1 MLKREMVKR
10 GWKAM
15 GMKMGIAAAAVII
28 GLAAVPGTAEAKME
42 NGSFV
47 SIAGGAVDS
56 ITVNGVTVEAL
67 YAPYGPG
74 TDTDTT
80 YSCAAFVKRFYSQV
94 YGRDVY
100 NLNTTTSTPLIDQGS
115 FSKTNSPKVGDIL
128 RDDKSV
134 HWAIVKEV
142 NGDTIT
148 VIQQNAWN
156 GAYDKA
162 WVGATVDVDDSRY
175 TFFRWS
181 GNEGE
186 NSQTDTTHDFSF
198 NYHSL
203 ERYDTN
209 AVIHTKVN
217 NPEKLHVQTVGC
229 YIYDGNGNLIKR
241 HEESCSRDEKRFNIW
256 YDFNGELGVT
266 LTPGTEYSYQFYVIY
281 DGTEYQGAKES
292 FTTTG
297 TAPAAETDDT
307 DLMSKDCGPAPSL
320 EYGKEGWMSLQELAR
335 SSEQVLYDRMWEP
348 ENEDGNKKISLEL
361 DEERLNELSNK
372 IVEDLKNDS
381 KAKEI
386 LGSNIDNLDTTSAS
400 DTTNTDSSITYSIYL
415 NKSDIVTYEFNLYD
429 GSSNYSIA
437 FNNGD
442 EKSIVLT
449 QDDEEV
455 LKGIITNNN
464 GGMTIDLSSNN
475 TNVGTLSINNNNI
488 NFTMIIE
495 ESSNTTLNA
504 IITSDNSNDVIT
516 TTLSMN
522 IASNGTTIDILE
534 VNDTKQITTGTADFS
549 NINTTNNISVNSLT
563 EEDITNIENNLMIIL
578 YNYFGLNLG
587 I

>member
-28 GLAAVPGTAEAKME
+28 GLAAAPGTAEAKME

-67 YAPYGPG
+67 YAPYGSG

-266 LTPGTEYSYQFYVIY
+266 LTPGTEYSYQ
-281 DGTEYQGAKES
+281 
-292 FTTTG
+292 
-297 TAPAAETDDT
+297 
-307 DLMSKDCGPAPSL
+307 
-320 EYGKEGWMSLQELAR
+320 
-335 SSEQVLYDRMWEP
+335 
-348 ENEDGNKKISLEL
+348 
-361 DEERLNELSNK
+361 
-372 IVEDLKNDS
+372 
-381 KAKEI
+381 
-386 LGSNIDNLDTTSAS
+386 
-400 DTTNTDSSITYSIYL
+400 
-415 NKSDIVTYEFNLYD
+415 
-429 GSSNYSIA
+429 
-437 FNNGD
+437 
-442 EKSIVLT
+442 
-449 QDDEEV
+449 
-455 LKGIITNNN
+455 
-464 GGMTIDLSSNN
+464 
-475 TNVGTLSINNNNI
+475 
-488 NFTMIIE
+488 
-495 ESSNTTLNA
+495 
-504 IITSDNSNDVIT
+504 
-516 TTLSMN
+516 SM
-522 IASNGTTIDILE
+522 
-534 VNDTKQITTGTADFS
+534 
-549 NINTTNNISVNSLT
+549 
-563 EEDITNIENNLMIIL
+563 
-578 YNYFGLNLG
+578 
-587 I
+587 

>member
-1 MLKREMVKR
+1 MKKKKVIATITIIIAVGLLVAGGILIYQNYSNKNRIVTSFNELKTALEETFNLNSNEEVRTIKETAIGR
-10 GWKAM
+10 TTFTINPIFGSSED
-15 GMKMGIAAAAVII
+15 GTDVII
-28 GLAAVPGTAEAKME
+28 GNLNNSTFNYEYRIDEEAKKMYLDSSLLLGTTEMMGINFYQTEDISYIFLRNIFDKYIMIEDNDIFSYLEQNDISKE
-42 NGSFV
+42 N
-47 SIAGGAVDS
+47 
-56 ITVNGVTVEAL
+56 
-67 YAPYGPG
+67 
-74 TDTDTT
+74 
-80 YSCAAFVKRFYSQV
+80 
-94 YGRDVY
+94 
-100 NLNTTTSTPLIDQGS
+100 ID
-115 FSKTNSPKVGDIL
+115 
-128 RDDKSV
+128 
-134 HWAIVKEV
+134 
-142 NGDTIT
+142 
-148 VIQQNAWN
+148 
-156 GAYDKA
+156 
-162 WVGATVDVDDSRY
+162 
-175 TFFRWS
+175 
-181 GNEGE
+181 
-186 NSQTDTTHDFSF
+186 
-198 NYHSL
+198 
-203 ERYDTN
+203 
-209 AVIHTKVN
+209 
-217 NPEKLHVQTVGC
+217 
-229 YIYDGNGNLIKR
+229 YIYNKVIESIGNNITNDDIK
-241 HEESCSRDEKRFNIW
+241 
-256 YDFNGELGVT
+256 VT
-266 LTPGTEYSYQFYVIY
+266 
-281 DGTEYQGAKES
+281 
-292 FTTTG
+292 
-297 TAPAAETDDT
+297 
-307 DLMSKDCGPAPSL
+307 
-320 EYGKEGWMSLQELAR
+320 
-335 SSEQVLYDRMWEP
+335 
-348 ENEDGNKKISLEL
+348 NEDGNKKISLEL

-464 GGMTIDLSSNN
+464 GSMTIDLSSNN

-587 I
+587 M

>member
-1 MLKREMVKR
+1 MKKKKVIATITIIIAVGLLVAGGILIYQNYSNKNRIVTSFNELKTALEETFNLNSNEEVRTIKETAIGR
-10 GWKAM
+10 TTFTINPIFGSSED
-15 GMKMGIAAAAVII
+15 GTDVII
-28 GLAAVPGTAEAKME
+28 GNLNNSTFNYEYRIDEEAKKMYLDSSLLLGTTEMMGINFYQTEDISYIFLRNIFDKYIMIEDNDIFSYLEQNDISKE
-42 NGSFV
+42 N
-47 SIAGGAVDS
+47 
-56 ITVNGVTVEAL
+56 
-67 YAPYGPG
+67 
-74 TDTDTT
+74 
-80 YSCAAFVKRFYSQV
+80 
-94 YGRDVY
+94 
-100 NLNTTTSTPLIDQGS
+100 ID
-115 FSKTNSPKVGDIL
+115 
-128 RDDKSV
+128 
-134 HWAIVKEV
+134 
-142 NGDTIT
+142 
-148 VIQQNAWN
+148 
-156 GAYDKA
+156 
-162 WVGATVDVDDSRY
+162 
-175 TFFRWS
+175 
-181 GNEGE
+181 
-186 NSQTDTTHDFSF
+186 
-198 NYHSL
+198 
-203 ERYDTN
+203 
-209 AVIHTKVN
+209 
-217 NPEKLHVQTVGC
+217 
-229 YIYDGNGNLIKR
+229 YIYNKVIESIGNNITNDDIK
-241 HEESCSRDEKRFNIW
+241 
-256 YDFNGELGVT
+256 VT
-266 LTPGTEYSYQFYVIY
+266 
-281 DGTEYQGAKES
+281 
-292 FTTTG
+292 
-297 TAPAAETDDT
+297 
-307 DLMSKDCGPAPSL
+307 
-320 EYGKEGWMSLQELAR
+320 
-335 SSEQVLYDRMWEP
+335 
-348 ENEDGNKKISLEL
+348 NEDGNKKISLEL

-516 TTLSMN
+516 TALSMN

-587 I
+587 M

>member
-1 MLKREMVKR
+1 MIMLKREMVKR

-28 GLAAVPGTAEAKME
+28 GLAAAPGTAEAKME

-67 YAPYGPG
+67 YAPYGSG

-186 NSQTDTTHDFSF
+186 NSQTNATHDFSF

-266 LTPGTEYSYQFYVIY
+266 LIPGTEYSYQFYVIY
-281 DGTEYQGAKES
+281 HGTEYQGAKES

-348 ENEDGNKKISLEL
+348 ENEDGNKKYYAP
-361 DEERLNELSNK
+361 ERCGVFSTMAPVMAK
-372 IVEDLKNDS
+372 MGDDGVEMITWKYTYPDGSYEAES
-381 KAKEI
+381 KAFYEGVKEAADAVFGVSGAGI
-386 LGSNIDNLDTTSAS
+386 CRDKNNMTATWDGIGELQWNLEDGIPT
-400 DTTNTDSSITYSIYL
+400 IT
-415 NKSDIVTYEFNLYD
+415 
-429 GSSNYSIA
+429 
-437 FNNGD
+437 
-442 EKSIVLT
+442 
-449 QDDEEV
+449 
-455 LKGIITNNN
+455 IT
-464 GGMTIDLSSNN
+464 
-475 TNVGTLSINNNNI
+475 V
-488 NFTMIIE
+488 E
-495 ESSNTTLNA
+495 
-504 IITSDNSNDVIT
+504 
-516 TTLSMN
+516 
-522 IASNGTTIDILE
+522 
-534 VNDTKQITTGTADFS
+534 
-549 NINTTNNISVNSLT
+549 
-563 EEDITNIENNLMIIL
+563 
-578 YNYFGLNLG
+578 
-587 I
+587 

>member
-28 GLAAVPGTAEAKME
+28 GLAAAPGTAEAKME

-67 YAPYGPG
+67 YAPYGSG

-348 ENEDGNKKISLEL
+348 EKEDGNRKYYAP
-361 DEERLNELSNK
+361 ERCGAFSTMAPVMARLGEDG
-372 IVEDLKNDS
+372 VETITWKYTYPDGSYEAES
-381 KAKEI
+381 KAFYEGAKEAADAVF
-386 LGSNIDNLDTTSAS
+386 GVSGAGVCKD
-400 DTTNTDSSITYSIYL
+400 
-415 NKSDIVTYEFNLYD
+415 K
-429 GSSNYSIA
+429 
-437 FNNGD
+437 NN
-442 EKSIVLT
+442 
-449 QDDEEV
+449 
-455 LKGIITNNN
+455 
-464 GGMTIDLSSNN
+464 M
-475 TNVGTLSINNNNI
+475 
-488 NFTMIIE
+488 
-495 ESSNTTLNA
+495 
-504 IITSDNSNDVIT
+504 T
-516 TTLSMN
+516 TTWDGIGELQWN
-522 IASNGTTIDILE
+522 LEDGVPTI
-534 VNDTKQITTGTADFS
+534 TIT
-549 NINTTNNISVNSLT
+549 V
-563 EEDITNIENNLMIIL
+563 E
-578 YNYFGLNLG
+578 
-587 I
+587 

>member
-1 MLKREMVKR
+1 MKKKKVIATITIIIAVGLLVAGGILIYQNYSNKNRIVTSFNELKTALEETFNLNSNEEVRTIKETAIGR
-10 GWKAM
+10 TTFTINPIFGSSED
-15 GMKMGIAAAAVII
+15 GTDVII
-28 GLAAVPGTAEAKME
+28 GNLNNSTFNYEYRIDEEAKKMYLDSSLLLGTTEMMGINFYQTEDISYIFLRNIFDKYIMIEDNDIFSYLEQNDISKE
-42 NGSFV
+42 N
-47 SIAGGAVDS
+47 
-56 ITVNGVTVEAL
+56 
-67 YAPYGPG
+67 
-74 TDTDTT
+74 
-80 YSCAAFVKRFYSQV
+80 
-94 YGRDVY
+94 
-100 NLNTTTSTPLIDQGS
+100 ID
-115 FSKTNSPKVGDIL
+115 
-128 RDDKSV
+128 
-134 HWAIVKEV
+134 
-142 NGDTIT
+142 
-148 VIQQNAWN
+148 
-156 GAYDKA
+156 
-162 WVGATVDVDDSRY
+162 
-175 TFFRWS
+175 
-181 GNEGE
+181 
-186 NSQTDTTHDFSF
+186 
-198 NYHSL
+198 
-203 ERYDTN
+203 
-209 AVIHTKVN
+209 
-217 NPEKLHVQTVGC
+217 
-229 YIYDGNGNLIKR
+229 YIYNKVIESIGNNITNDDIK
-241 HEESCSRDEKRFNIW
+241 
-256 YDFNGELGVT
+256 VT
-266 LTPGTEYSYQFYVIY
+266 
-281 DGTEYQGAKES
+281 
-292 FTTTG
+292 
-297 TAPAAETDDT
+297 
-307 DLMSKDCGPAPSL
+307 
-320 EYGKEGWMSLQELAR
+320 
-335 SSEQVLYDRMWEP
+335 
-348 ENEDGNKKISLEL
+348 NEDGNKKISLEL

-587 I
+587 M